1 MGAGRIAAF
10 VHVVNEGESQSVL
23 RSRSISQLD
32 VVSSAF
38 IKLNGDSPL
47 FATTLSYF
55 EIRLASG
62 DTLQLQCFA
71 TKTICSPSRV
81 SGSNWS
87 VTIYRAPE

>member
-62 DTLQLQCFA
+62 DTLNHLQCFA
-71 TKTICSPSRV
+71 TNTICSPSRV

-87 VTIYRAPE
+87 VTI

>member
-47 FATTLSYF
+47 FATCL
-55 EIRLASG
+55 IL
-62 DTLQLQCFA
+62 
-71 TKTICSPSRV
+71 K
-81 SGSNWS
+81 
-87 VTIYRAPE
+87 